1 VDDAMAEA
9 KLTKL
14 ELQIMEALWTGGAS
28 SIRQIQET
36 FPERN
41 RPAYTTVQTTEFKNG
56 CGKFFAQDVFNG
68 KRIFKRF
75 VWTDMTTNSP
85 HFEQSFSDDGG
96 KTWEVNWITDPT
108 RISDESDKAHRSEPH
123 PRGPS

>member
-1 VDDAMAEA
+1 MTPWPKPNSRSLNFRSWRRCGPAELLPFA
-9 KLTKL
+9 RFRKLFPN
-14 ELQIMEALWTGGAS
+14 ETG
-28 SIRQIQET
+28 QL
-36 FPERN
+36 
-41 RPAYTTVQTTEFKNG
+41 TTVQTAEFKNG

-68 KRIFKRF
+68 KRIFNRF

-85 HFEQSFSDDGG
+85 QFEQSFSDDGG